1 MRKTYKIIL
10 IIATGLALVA
20 IFLFQDNFVSSA
32 LFPLKIKTVQLV
44 NLPANRL
51 RFKVLVATNKKA
63 TVYLKY
69 WSRGHKDTLYSD
81 VSKDSLHHTLNITCT
96 IAKTNYTFEVVARSK
111 NDSISSNRYP
121 FETKP
126 IYQATPYFT
135 LIKMDPSIE
144 KEMERKY
151 FLTQILTQPGSM
163 VIINYKGDIVWYEPF
178 KKGVKVTNWTPHHTI
193 LSIVGSEKIPSSGG
207 DEIVETDL
215 TGKMVRHLQL
225 GKGDMDKMV
234 HHEVRYDQD
243 GNIYAL
249 TFDKKVF
256 DLTKVKGLPQDTVHG
271 DGIVVFNKAGH
282 KIWEWSMLDHL
293 DPLSDPLILKHKK
306 DWVHANSLFR
316 DIDGDFL
323 ISYRDLNQVWK
334 VDHETGK
341 VLWKLGEGG
350 DFPLKKDEVFYSQH
364 AAHFDSSHH
373 LVLLDN
379 GTKNGI
385 TREMT
390 FKIDGG
396 NKKAEA
402 ISIITLPKAYYTT
415 AKGNAYAMNGDKML
429 FCLTDPRAFLIT
441 DKQGEIL
448 WNVEVGGDPYRLE
461 QIGGFL
467 PNKPIINDYN

>member
-1 MRKTYKIIL
+1 MRKIYKITL

-20 IFLFQDNFVSSA
+20 IFLFQDNWFSGL
-32 LFPLKIKTVQLV
+32 LFPLKIRTVQLV

-51 RFKVLVATNKKA
+51 RFKVLVTTNKKA
-63 TVYLKY
+63 AVYLKY
-69 WSRGHKDTLYSD
+69 WSRGRKDTLYSD

-96 IAKTNYTFEVVARSK
+96 IANTDYTFEVIARSK
-111 NDSISSNRYP
+111 TDSISSNRYP

-135 LIKMDPSIE
+135 LVSMDPSIQ
-144 KEMERKY
+144 KEMEGKY

-163 VIINYKGDIVWYEPF
+163 VIINHKGDIVWYEPF

-215 TGKMVRHLQL
+215 SGKMVRHFQL
-225 GKGDMDKMV
+225 GKGGMDKMV
-234 HHEVRYDQD
+234 HHEVRYDKD

-256 DLTKVKGLPQDTVHG
+256 DLTKAKGLPRDTVHG
-271 DGIVVFNKAGH
+271 DGIVVFNKSGR

-293 DPLSDPLILKHKK
+293 DPLGDPLILKHKK
-306 DWVHANSLFR
+306 DWVHANSLFK
-316 DIDGDFL
+316 DTDGNFL

-334 VDHETGK
+334 VDHKNGK

-350 DFPLKKDEVFYSQH
+350 DFALKKDELFYSQH
-364 AAHFDSSHH
+364 AAYFDSGHH
-373 LVLLDN
+373 LVMLDN
-379 GTKNGI
+379 GTKTGI
-385 TREMT
+385 TREIT
-390 FKIDGG
+390 FKIDEAG
-396 NKKAEA
+396 KKAEA
-402 ISIITLPKAYYTT
+402 LSIITLPKNYYTT
-415 AKGNAYAMNGDKML
+415 AKGNAHAMAGNKML

-441 DKQGEIL
+441 NKQGKIL
-448 WNVEVGGDPYRLE
+448 WNVQVGGDPYRLE
-461 QIGGFL
+461 EIDGFL
-467 PNKPIINDYN
+467 NYKPTDNDHN